1 MPLDITFTLS
11 DSDLEH
17 FQTIVDQ
24 ARENIDGEQKAEQIE
39 AAARQLIDN
48 ARDGELPEFIAERVE
63 QLDVVLR
70 MINDDEWQLN
80 DQERTAILHA
90 LAYFCEPQDIIPDH
104 IPGLGFLDDAIYVE
118 VVLDEL
124 SNEIHLYREFCTFR
138 EAEESRRKARG
149 EDVKVGREEWLA
161 DKRAALHAKMRK
173 RRSRGGIRM
182 RLF

>member
-11 DSDLEH
+11 DSDLQH
-17 FQTIVDQ
+17 FQAIVDE
-24 ARENIDGEQKAEQIE
+24 AREKVDSEERAAEIEQ
-39 AAARQLIDN
+39 AARKLIDDSR
-48 ARDGELPEFIAERVE
+48 AGSLPEFIADRVE
-63 QLDVVLR
+63 KLDIVLR
-70 MINDDEWQLN
+70 MINDEEWRLN
-80 DQERTAILHA
+80 DEERTAIINA
-90 LAYFCEPQDIIPDH
+90 LAYFSEPDDIIPDN

-124 SNEIHLYREFCTFR
+124 RHEIHLYREFCEFR
-138 EAEESRRKARG
+138 EAEEGRRKARG
-149 EDVKVGREEWLA
+149 EDVHVGREEWLA

>member
-11 DSDLEH
+11 DSDLKH
-17 FQTIVDQ
+17 FQAIIDQ
-24 ARENIDGEQKAEQIE
+24 AREDVEGEEKAEQIE
-39 AAARQLIDN
+39 EAARKLIDD
-48 ARDGELPEFIAERVE
+48 ARSGELPEFIADRVE

-70 MINDDEWQLN
+70 MINDDEWQLT
-80 DQERTAILHA
+80 DEEKTAILNA
-90 LAYFCEPQDIIPDH
+90 LAYFCEPEDIIPDN

-138 EAEESRRKARG
+138 EAEEERRKARG
-149 EDVKVGREEWLA
+149 EDTKVGREEWLA

-173 RRSRGGIRM
+173 RRSRGGVRM

>member
-11 DSDLEH
+11 DNDLKH
-17 FQTIVDQ
+17 FQAIVDQ
-24 ARENIDGEQKAEQIE
+24 ARDKAAESAKSAEIE
-39 AAARQLIDN
+39 AAARELIEE
-48 ARDGELPEFIAERVE
+48 ARAGELPEFIGARVE

-70 MINDDEWQLN
+70 MVNDDEWRLT
-80 DQERTAILHA
+80 DDEKAAILNA
-90 LAYFCEPQDIIPDH
+90 LAYFCEPDDIIPDN

-124 SNEIHLYREFCTFR
+124 SNEIHHYREFCTFR
-138 EAEESRRKARG
+138 EAEEARRKARG
-149 EDVKVGREEWLA
+149 EDTKVGREEWLA

-173 RRSRGGIRM
+173 RRSRGGVRM